1 MCFTGMPKTMKLYK
15 AIDVWKRVNETTAIR
30 YRCFESLKSKRFCVQ
45 SADFYRL
52 PFDEQQ
58 AANLRRQ
65 FVQLFLEQEPDNRG
79 GEYPTL
85 EEAIAAHDKTFS

>member
-1 MCFTGMPKTMKLYK
+1 M
-15 AIDVWKRVNETTAIR
+15 NETTAVR
-30 YRCFESLKSKRFCVQ
+30 YRCFESLNSKRFCVQ

-65 FVQLFLEQEPDNRG
+65 FVELFLEQEPDNRG
-79 GEYPTL
+79 GEHPTL